1 MSREIIEKLI
11 ANVEKVI
18 FGKTD
23 EIRHVVATLLAGG
36 HLLIEDVP
44 GVGKTYL
51 ARSLAL
57 SIGGLFKRIQFT
69 PDLLPTDVTGVSIY
83 NQKSKEFEFREGPV
97 FTNILLADELN
108 RATPRTQSALLEC
121 MEERQVTSDGVPRPI
136 PKPFFV
142 VATQNPIEQ
151 QGVYHLPEAQLD
163 RFMIRLSIGYPKHFI
178 EMDILDAQKKQ
189 HPIETISAVCEMGD
203 ILRAQDIVRG
213 VYVDES
219 IREYIVSLVEATRT
233 HGSLVIGGSPR
244 ASLALYRISQAMAFI
259 SGADFVLPDVVKE
272 LAKPVL
278 RHRLILKPQAS
289 LGGLTPDEI
298 ISDIL
303 MKTTVPI
310 ARVR

>member
-1 MSREIIEKLI
+1 MSKKIIEQLI
-11 ANVEKVI
+11 SNMEKVI
-18 FGKTD
+18 FGKTE

-36 HLLIEDVP
+36 HILIEDVP

-57 SIGGLFKRIQFT
+57 SIGGEFKRIQFT

-83 NQKSKEFEFREGPV
+83 NQKTKEFEFREGPV
-97 FTNILLADELN
+97 FANILLADELN

-121 MEERQVTSDGVPRPI
+121 MEERQVTSDGIPRFMPS
-136 PKPFFV
+136 PFFV
-142 VATQNPIEQ
+142 IATQNPIEQ

-189 HPIETISAVCEMGD
+189 HPIETINSVCKMED
-203 ILRAQDIVRG
+203 ILHAHNIVRDI
-213 VYVDES
+213 YVDES
-219 IREYIVSLVEATRT
+219 IREYIVSLVEATRA
-233 HGSLVIGGSPR
+233 HESLILGGSPR
-244 ASLALYRISQAMAFI
+244 ASISLYRMSQAMAFI
-259 SGADFVLPDVVKE
+259 NGADFVLPDVIKE

-278 RHRLILKPQAS
+278 RHRLILKPQAR
-289 LGGLTPDEI
+289 LGGLTPDEV

-303 MKTTVPI
+303 QKIPVPI